1 MPLPGAIGNARRTTS
16 TASGALL
23 WWAATWIGLPSL
35 IHTSAG
41 SAGGWASLQML
52 RERGPVLEGLEL
64 RFRERVVV
72 GAVRHHPRT
81 GFRLGGLGYER
92 SAGSQFTVRLSPV
105 RFGAGDFVVPPF
117 GEIGSCELAKNP
129 D

>member
-1 MPLPGAIGNARRTTS
+1 
-16 TASGALL
+16 
-23 WWAATWIGLPSL
+23 
-35 IHTSAG
+35 
-41 SAGGWASLQML
+41 ML
-52 RERGPVLEGLEL
+52 REHRPVLEGLEL

-92 SAGSQFTVRLSPV
+92 SAGSQFTVRLLPM

-117 GEIGSCELAKNP
+117 YEMRAISLTNVARSQLQGPVRKHFILRLGRLGVQTGYIGNTLVQGHG
-129 D
+129 